1 MPVRKHEEEPQNV
14 NRWMI
19 TYTDLCILLLSF
31 FVLLISM
38 SMVDQKR
45 ERAVLNSLVGSFGIQ
60 PSGRSPLGVE
70 KSKDPGSAA
79 LPVQKGPAV
88 DLETLT
94 QIRAGTGLDSEIQ
107 LFKENDKIT
116 IRINHRELFRSG
128 TFDLNPRIISYLT
141 ALSEHLAQS
150 GEEVEIRGHTDTH
163 EGMDAGDGSQ
173 RSWEI
178 SVKRAHGVYDFFRT
192 HGLATKRMSAHGFS
206 YYQPLVDGLEFP
218 QFRFKNMRVEILLGK
233 NENRPAS
240 LAEQRPTPS
249 HFFNYKN
256 FFFRLYP
263 VPDKAANS
271 ESSLGNGSRP

>member
-45 ERAVLNSLVGSFGIQ
+45 ERAALNSLVGSFGIL
-60 PSGRSPLGVE
+60 PRGRFPVGVE
-70 KSKDPGSAA
+70 KSKDPGGAA
-79 LPVQKGPAV
+79 LPIQKGPAV

-94 QIRAGTGLDSEIQ
+94 QLRSATGLDSEVH
-107 LFKENDKIT
+107 LFKEYDKIA

-128 TFDLNPRIISYLT
+128 TFDLNPGIIPYLA
-141 ALSEHLAQS
+141 ALSEHLAQTD
-150 GEEVEIRGHTDTH
+150 EEVEIRGHTDTH
-163 EGMDAGDGSQ
+163 EGMDASDGSQ
-173 RSWEI
+173 RSWGI
-178 SVKRAHGVYDFFRT
+178 SVKRAHSIYDFFRT
-192 HGLATKRMSAHGFS
+192 HGLATERMSAHGFS
-206 YYQPLVDGLEFP
+206 YYQLLVDGLEFP

-263 VPDKAANS
+263 VPDKAANF
-271 ESSLGNGSRP
+271 EVPPRNGSSP